1 MSTVM
6 AAGSE
11 GTTALRPGTGLER
24 LLLENPALRIDQDEY
39 NINVTANYGEQLSSA
54 EVARAIQEHPGAGL
68 PAHLYFH
75 VPLCAYICHFCNYV
89 KRKMPQGADG
99 ERAIQSWTDM
109 LLDESRRRLAHAPW
123 LADARIES
131 IYLGGGTASLL
142 GTGHLGRLLDHVRE
156 HYTLSDDC
164 EISLEGNPDNFQ
176 RDELAEA
183 CAIGFNRFSVG
194 VQSLQSEVN
203 SFAGRGHDAAMS
215 LHAIDR
221 LRATGKPFNVDMMF
235 GLPHQTVETVADGI
249 RRLID
254 LEVPTI
260 TIYRLRN
267 ADRAKMG
274 IGNRALW
281 NIKSVKARLDE
292 QELFPGLVETYQMRE
307 AVVELL
313 LDGGYHPS
321 PCGWWN
327 RPGTYPD
334 GNIPRVSRNKW
345 QRHDT
350 MIAYGPGAYGWLTGE
365 GDSVVQTHNIADIPE
380 YSRLMKE
387 GPGLPLATGRKLTGY
402 QAIGMVLGFA
412 FKANQP
418 IDAARF
424 RRRFGVELFGD
435 EPFADVFTELTERG
449 LVEAVPGATES
460 VVPTLDGEALHEEII
475 SVYFH
480 QRIGGFTEAVCRR

>member
-1 MSTVM
+1 MSTVT

-11 GTTALRPGTGLER
+11 ETNELRPGLGLEQ

-54 EVARAIQEHPGAGL
+54 QVAQAIQGHPGAGL

-89 KRKMPQGADG
+89 KRKIPQGAAR
-99 ERAIQSWTDM
+99 ESTLQSWTDM
-109 LLDESRRRLAHAPW
+109 LLEESSRRLVHAPW
-123 LADARIES
+123 IAEAKIES
-131 IYLGGGTASLL
+131 VYLGGGTASLL
-142 GTGHLGRLLDHVRE
+142 GTGHLSRLLDHVRG
-156 HYTLSDDC
+156 HYSLSEGC
-164 EISLEGNPDNFQ
+164 EITLEGNPDNFQ
-176 RDELAEA
+176 RNELAEA

-221 LRATGKPFNVDMMF
+221 LRATTKPFNVDMMF
-235 GLPHQTVETVADGI
+235 GLPYQTVETVADDV
-249 RRLID
+249 RRLIE

-267 ADRAKMG
+267 ADRAKMN

-281 NIKSVKARLDE
+281 NIDDVKARLHG
-292 QELFPGLVETYQMRE
+292 QGLFPGLVETYRMRE
-307 AVVELL
+307 AIVELL
-313 LDGGYHPS
+313 LDGDYHPS

-327 RPGTYPD
+327 RPGTYPG
-334 GNIPRVSRNKW
+334 GNIPQVSRNKW

-380 YSRLMKE
+380 YTRPLRE
-387 GPGLPLATGRKLTGY
+387 GTGLPLASGRRLTGY

-424 RRRFGVELFGD
+424 RRRFGVELFSD
-435 EPFADVFTELTERG
+435 DPFAGAFAELTERG
-449 LVEAVPGATES
+449 LVKQVAGSAES
-460 VVPTLDGEALHEEII
+460 VMPTLDGEALHEEII

-480 QRIGGFTEAVCRR
+480 QRIGGFSEAVCRR